1 MVFDSFFNA
10 IFGSLI
16 NWNPLISLIV
26 ISFILTLLITIAYKY
41 LTDQEVMKSLKL
53 ELKQLQKEIKESR
66 NDTARMMELNK
77 RSMEKN
83 MQYMLKSFKPT
94 LITLIPIIIIFNWI
108 RNAYNG
114 LELNFL
120 GINSWIWIYI
130 IFSIVFSII
139 LRKLMRVH

>member
-16 NWNPLISLIV
+16 SWNPLIALII

-53 ELKQLQKEIKESR
+53 EIKEFQKQIKESK
-66 NDTARMMELNK
+66 NDTAKMMELNK

-83 MQYMLKSFKPT
+83 MQYMMKSFKPT

-130 IFSIVFSII
+130 IFSIVFSIG